1 MPRGSTAK
9 RLLLRLVCVML
20 LASTLAPAP
29 TLAQGAPAAP
39 PGARGQGD
47 PARAQQLDQLFAS
60 LKVTTTQEEG
70 DAIVAQIWTLWQQSG
85 DPELD
90 AAMQQAVLLM
100 GQGLGGLAL
109 PILDDIVGRAPQ
121 WAEGWN
127 KRATLLYLMGEHD
140 RSLADIDRVL
150 ALEPR
155 HFGALAGIGLI
166 RIQKDQKREALAA
179 FRRAL
184 AVNPFLRERYGIIPA
199 LEKELGEKP
208 I

>member
-1 MPRGSTAK
+1 MRRTW
-9 RLLLRLVCVML
+9 LLRLLHRFACACVL
-20 LASTLAPAP
+20 IAGLAMTQAM
-29 TLAQGAPAAP
+29 AQASPPPLP
-39 PGARGQGD
+39 PGDDA
-47 PARAQQLDQLFAS
+47 PARAQRLDELFAR
-60 LKVTTTQEEG
+60 LKTTKAEEDG
-70 DAIVAQIWTLWQQSG
+70 DEIVSQIWKAWQQSG
-85 DPELD
+85 SAELD
-90 AAMQQAVLLM
+90 GAMQRSILLM
-100 GQGLGGLAL
+100 GQGLAPLAL
-109 PILDDIVGRAPQ
+109 PILDGIVAQKPD

-127 KRATLLYLMGEHD
+127 KRATVLYLMGEYD

-166 RIQKDQKREALAA
+166 RIEKGETREALAV